1 MIRPMPVLISLVGLA
16 LLAGMMLSNPDYNS
30 VVRPFEVSVP
40 PGGSGQ
46 TRLIAGQI
54 EGWRTA
60 DVLTL
65 PPTSGGQLRDTQGV
79 FLIVDLKLFGT
90 TESTMIRAAWIG
102 ASGRRYATTT
112 RISGTLHQIEDVWL
126 QPCLESSATAIFEL
140 PPDEIAQGAILLT
153 LRIDPPLDGTLRLS
167 APTEAPE
174 HADSIGLEG

>member
-1 MIRPMPVLISLVGLA
+1 MIGPGPILISATALA
-16 LLAGMMLSNPDYNS
+16 LLAGMMLSNPDYDS

-40 PGGSGQ
+40 PEGRGQ
-46 TRLIAGQI
+46 TRLIGGQI
-54 EGWRTA
+54 TGWRTA
-60 DVLTL
+60 DRVTL
-65 PPTSGGQLRDTQGV
+65 PSSVGGQVRETQGV
-79 FLIVDLKLFGT
+79 FLIVDLKVFGT

-126 QPCLESSATAIFEL
+126 QPGLESSATAIFEL